1 MKYLRHI
8 SSLLF
13 ITILGFVFSGWNPP
27 DEGMFPLSE
36 IGGLNLKEAGL
47 KIEVSDIYN
56 PGGTSLIDALVKVGG
71 CTGSFVSDEG
81 LILTNH
87 HCAFGYVAAAS
98 TVENNYLEN
107 GFIAGSQEKEIPA
120 EGLTC
125 LITQSYE
132 DVSERVLAAAEGKEG
147 VERINAIS
155 DARKAIIKEAEQEVG
170 IKAEVAEM
178 FVGKSYVLF
187 RYQTILDV
195 RLVYIPPRSLGEFGG
210 ETDNWVWPRH
220 TGDFS
225 FLRAYVSE
233 DGKPAKYSKDNVPY
247 KPKKFISVNPNGVKE
262 EDFVFMLGYPGRTFR
277 NMPAEFLRYHEEV
290 FLPFIQQLYAS
301 LIKKYEELGS
311 ADPALALQ
319 LASTIKGLANTEKNF
334 RGKMLGMRRIDLT
347 AKKFEE
353 EKAMKEFIAS
363 DKDMAAKYEGLFES
377 IKEAY
382 KTHFELTGKQRTA
395 GVFANFMGSVDLVM
409 FMNGYMKSKTLPDE
423 KRDKI
428 FRAGN
433 ESELMDEVNKLFA
446 NLNREVDVQTF
457 ATLVEN
463 AGKYPDMRSWS
474 VIEAYFEH
482 IDSKKSA
489 ASFYEMLFDESE
501 LLKKDSFIEV
511 MKMSPEDYDN
521 FDDPMLK
528 YYRAFKKESDDI
540 SNKVKEADGRL
551 NVLLAKYTAV
561 KAEFQQ
567 KKFIPDANSTLRLTY
582 GYIKGYTPADATY
595 YKPKTTIS
603 GLIDKGKTG
612 NPDYKLYKALEE
624 EYLKGNFG
632 RYYDEELEDLPVA
645 MLYNMD
651 TTGGNSGSPVLDATG
666 RLIGLNFDR
675 AFEATIN
682 DYAWSQAYSRSIGVD
697 IRFILWVVEKVGKA
711 DNLIKELGV

>member
-1 MKYLRHI
+1 MKYPKRL

-13 ITILGFVFSGWNPP
+13 VTILGLIFSGWNPP

-47 KIEVSDIYN
+47 KIEISDIYN
-56 PGGTSLIDALVKVGG
+56 PGGTSLTDALVKVGG
-71 CTGSFVSDEG
+71 CTGSFVSDKG

-98 TVENNYLEN
+98 TVINNYLEN
-107 GFIAGSQEKEIPA
+107 GFIADSKEKEIPA

-132 DVSERVLAAAEGKEG
+132 DVSQRVLTAAEGKEG
-147 VERINAIS
+147 VDRINAIA
-155 DARKAIIKEAEQEVG
+155 DIRDKIIKEAEAEEG

-225 FLRAYVSE
+225 FLRAYVSK
-233 DGKPAKYSKDNVPY
+233 DGKPAKYSEDNVPF
-247 KPKKFISVNPNGVKE
+247 KPKKFIKVSPNGVKE
-262 EDFVFMLGYPGRTFR
+262 DDFVFMLGYPGRTFR

-290 FLPFIQQLYAS
+290 FLPFIQTMYAS

-311 ADPALALQ
+311 ADPALALE

-334 RGKMLGMRRIDLT
+334 RGKILGMRRIGLT

-353 EKAMKEFIAS
+353 EKAMKQFIAS
-363 DKDMAAKYEGLFES
+363 DAVLASKYTGLFEE
-377 IKEAY
+377 IADAY

-395 GVFANFMGSVDLVM
+395 GMYNNFMGSVDIVR
-409 FMNGYMKSKTLPDE
+409 FMNAYMKSKDQPDE

-428 FRAGN
+428 FREGN
-433 ESELMDEVNKLFA
+433 EEALMQEVDKLFS
-446 NLNREVDVQTF
+446 NLNKEVDVQTF
-457 ATLVEN
+457 AVLVEN
-463 AGKYPDMRSWS
+463 AGKYPEMRSWS
-474 VIEAYFEH
+474 LLEPFFEH
-482 IDSKKSA
+482 IDAKKSA
-489 ASFYEMLFDESE
+489 ASFYEMLYKESK
-501 LLKKDSFIEV
+501 LLDKDSFISMMEL
-511 MKMSPEDYDN
+511 SPEDYDSH
-521 FDDPMLK
+521 DDPLLK
-528 YYRAFKKESDDI
+528 YYRAFRKEADLISDKI
-540 SNKVKEADGRL
+540 KEADGKL

-561 KAEFQQ
+561 KAGFQQ
-567 KKFIPDANSTLRLTY
+567 KKFIPDGNSTLRLTY

-595 YKPKTTIS
+595 YKPKTTLS
-603 GLIDKGKTG
+603 GLIDKSRTG
-612 NPDYKLYKALEE
+612 NPDYKLDKALHEE
-624 EYLKGNFG
+624 FLKGNFG
-632 RYYDEELEDLPVA
+632 RYYDEELSDLPVA

-651 TTGGNSGSPVLDATG
+651 TTGGNSGSPVLDASG

-697 IRFILWVVEKVGKA
+697 VRFILWVVEKVGKA
-711 DNLIKELGV
+711 ENIIKELGV